1 MALDLRSL
9 LLVTVLVFVIF
20 GVTACG
26 GSNSSTSSG
35 GSSKNGNL
43 GIHEMHGS
51 PVMLPGQQIPLQ
63 QSVHIHESGNYLV
76 TVQNPMAMTLECSG
90 RVNYSYNQN
99 GQIENGVCE
108 NQSVSLSII
117 GSGTMQFNLGQGA
130 DIGLEL
136 NI

>member
-1 MALDLRSL
+1 MELDLRSL
-9 LLVTVLVFVIF
+9 PVVIVLVFVVF

-35 GSSKNGNL
+35 GSSEDGNL
-43 GIHEMHGS
+43 GIHGMHGS

-63 QSVHIHESGNYLV
+63 QSVHIHESGDYPV
-76 TVQNPMAMTLECSG
+76 IVQDPMTMSMECSG
-90 RVNYSYNQN
+90 HVNYSYNQN

-108 NQSVSLSII
+108 DQSMSLPII
-117 GSGTMQFNLGQGA
+117 SSGTMQLNLGQGA
-130 DIGLEL
+130 DMGLEL

>member
-1 MALDLRSL
+1 MALNLRSL
-9 LLVTVLVFVIF
+9 LVVIVLVFMVF

-35 GSSKNGNL
+35 GSSEDGNL
-43 GIHEMHGS
+43 GIHGMHGS
-51 PVMLPGQQIPLQ
+51 PLMLPGQQIPLQ
-63 QSVHIHESGNYLV
+63 QSVHIHESGDYPV
-76 TVQNPMAMTLECSG
+76 IVQNPMSMTLECSG
-90 RVNYSYNQN
+90 RVNYSFNQD

-130 DIGLEL
+130 DMGLEL